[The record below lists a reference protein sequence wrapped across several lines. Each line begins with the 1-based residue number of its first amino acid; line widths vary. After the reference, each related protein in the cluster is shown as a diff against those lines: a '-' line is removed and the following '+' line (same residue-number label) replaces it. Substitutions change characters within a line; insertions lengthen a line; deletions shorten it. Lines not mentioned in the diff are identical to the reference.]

1 MFTINPML
9 RKLPALLF
17 LLCITICGRCTN
29 YFSALESVPTSGRY
43 IAACKIYHSEI
54 ARLDSTEGVAALG
67 QLKAL
72 ADKENDKQLEV
83 GYLELMGDFYKELYR
98 GNKAIDYLKR
108 AISLAITYK
117 MKDAQADA
125 YTNLGWVYYNIN
137 RDYPLAFENML
148 KANNLIQNEI
158 GYDHYLFSSQFLY
171 GLGFLYYDF
180 GNISKAKYYLL
191 DAMKYPCTN
200 QVYEIR
206 ISNTLALTYENTKQ
220 YDSAVYFF
228 QKVIRV
234 AKNSHNEA
242 WVGIA
247 TGNLGNIYFLQ
258 KKYEEALPL
267 LTIDYETSKK
277 NGQWMSSANALA
289 TIADINVKNNHLTEA
304 GKQLTEVLQLYNRQK
319 DIVVLRG
326 YYNVMVRLC
335 KAQKNYYAALA
346 YVDSTNALQS
356 EIIKRNDAIIFNQAE
371 QKVELEK
378 HLVDIK
384 LLESEADKKM
394 LIKNFIIV
402 SVILLLIIA
411 IQFLFRLY
419 LKRKEYLRVIDNA
432 KMQLNN
438 YLESIKEKN
447 ELIEQF
453 KEEIEHLNSLPEYV
467 LQKEKEELT
476 DKLKKYTILT
486 ENHWNEFRHL
496 LDKVHNGFF
505 EKLKLRYPNLTQAET
520 RLLALMKLNLSRK
533 EIAEMLG
540 VSIDTVR
547 KTRQRIQHKIELPED
562 QQLEDIVV
570 KL

>member
-1 MFTINPML
+1 ML
-9 RKLPALLF
+9 RKLPVLF
-17 LLCITICGRCTN
+17 FFLSITIYGHCKD
-29 YFSALESVPTSGRY
+29 YFSGLDSVAASGRY
-43 IAACKIYHSEI
+43 IAACKIYHSQI
-54 ARLDSTEGVAALG
+54 ARLDSAGGVAALG
-67 QLKAL
+67 QLKIL
-72 ADKENDKQLEV
+72 ADKEEDHQLEV

-98 GNKAIDYLKR
+98 GGLAIDYLKQ
-108 AISLAITYK
+108 ALSLAIQYK

-137 RDYPLAFENML
+137 RNYPLAFENML

-180 GNISKAKYYLL
+180 GNVNKARYYLL
-191 DAMKYPCTN
+191 DAMKYPYSSP
-200 QVYEIR
+200 VYEIR
-206 ISNTLALTYENTKQ
+206 ISNTLALTYESTKQ
-220 YDSAVYFF
+220 YDSAAYFF
-228 QKVIRV
+228 QRVITV
-234 AKNSHNEA
+234 AKNTNNEA

-247 TGNLGNIYFLQ
+247 TGNLGNIYYMQQ
-258 KKYEEALPL
+258 KYDAAIPL
-267 LTIDYETSKK
+267 LTIDYETSK
-277 NGQWMSSANALA
+277 QEHQSMSAANALW
-289 TIADINVKNNHLTEA
+289 TLADINIKKSHFAEA
-304 GKQLTEVLQLYNRQK
+304 DKQLQEVMQLYNKQK
-319 DIVVLRG
+319 DIAVLRS
-326 YYNVMVRLC
+326 YYIIRGRLS
-335 KAQKNYYAALA
+335 KAQKNYQGALE
-346 YVDSTNALQS
+346 YLDSANLLQA
-356 EIIKRNDAIIFNQAE
+356 EIAKRNDAIVFTQAE
-371 QKVELEK
+371 QKVALEK
-378 HLVDIK
+378 HLADIK
-384 LLESEADKKM
+384 LLESEAGKKM
-394 LIKNFIIV
+394 LTKNFIIL

-419 LKRKEYLRVIDNA
+419 LKRKEYLQVINNA
-432 KMQLNN
+432 KVQLNN

-453 KEEIEHLNSLPEYV
+453 KEEIEHLNNLPEYL

-486 ENHWNEFRHL
+486 ETHWNEFRHL

-505 EKLKLRYPNLTQAET
+505 EKLKLKHPNLTQAET

-540 VSIDTVR
+540 VSTDTVR

-562 QQLEDIVV
+562 QQLEDIVF